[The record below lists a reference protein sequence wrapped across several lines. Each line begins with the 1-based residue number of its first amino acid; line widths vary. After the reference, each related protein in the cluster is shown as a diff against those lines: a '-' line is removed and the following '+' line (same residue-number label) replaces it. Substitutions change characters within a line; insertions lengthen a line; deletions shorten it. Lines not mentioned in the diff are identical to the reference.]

1 MACSSVCASQLW
13 SLPLSFISRSLPSA
27 EGSAPPLSASIQAV
41 SDTTSPGQKDG
52 FVWQIR
58 LRSPRV
64 YSGLSPHLCEHF
76 VPALHH
82 HWLDI
87 SCFLG
92 CLSTDVAFIKSF
104 QLGGGGSLQ
113 FVQGM
118 VSFFWSILPF
128 SAVSVHL
135 QQRRSWC
142 TTICCRRFCPSRQFL
157 PAGACHRD
165 ARFRVFCAA
174 GHWVFAISSLKKIMK

>member
-27 EGSAPPLSASIQAV
+27 EDSAPPLSASIQAV

-58 LRSPRV
+58 LRRPRV
-64 YSGLSPHLCEHF
+64 YSGLCPHLCEHF

-87 SCFLG
+87 SRFLG

-104 QLGGGGSLQ
+104 QLGWRGYSTICTGNGVLFGAFFLFLQ
-113 FVQGM
+113 F
-118 VSFFWSILPF
+118 L
-128 SAVSVHL
+128 
-135 QQRRSWC
+135 C
-142 TTICCRRFCPSRQFL
+142 TCSRGK
-157 PAGACHRD
+157 AGAPQ
-165 ARFRVFCAA
+165 FA
-174 GHWVFAISSLKKIMK
+174 GGVSALPGSFYLQAPAIEM